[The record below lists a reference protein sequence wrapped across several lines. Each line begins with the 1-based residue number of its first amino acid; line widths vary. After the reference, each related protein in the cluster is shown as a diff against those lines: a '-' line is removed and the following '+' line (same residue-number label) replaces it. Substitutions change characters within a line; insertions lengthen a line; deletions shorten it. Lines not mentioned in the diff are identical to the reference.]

1 MARRPLA
8 IATEANER
16 WSMDFVAD
24 TLVDGRSFRTLTI
37 VDDFTREC
45 PAIEVDT
52 SLPGLRVT
60 RVLERLAQER
70 GLPRKIVVDNGTEF
84 TSRMFDAWAHQ
95 RGIEIHFIR
104 PGRPIENA
112 YVESFNGKFRDECL
126 NENWFWNL
134 TDARSKIEAWRM
146 DYNQQRPHSSLG
158 DRTPNEFAKINAGLR
173 ALNQPFGRLGG
184 NDNLPAGVSG

>member
-1 MARRPLA
+1 VAGLPAASGSGGHAVIGGDHHDVALAPHLGVERRDHGGPVNHKRLLRVYREEGLTVRRRLRRRLTSMARRPLA
-8 IATEANER
+8 IAIEANER

-84 TSRMFDAWAHQ
+84 TSRIFDAWAHQ
-95 RGIEIHFIR
+95 HGIEIHFIR
-104 PGRPIENA
+104 PGRPI
-112 YVESFNGKFRDECL
+112 
-126 NENWFWNL
+126 
-134 TDARSKIEAWRM
+134 
-146 DYNQQRPHSSLG
+146 
-158 DRTPNEFAKINAGLR
+158 
-173 ALNQPFGRLGG
+173 
-184 NDNLPAGVSG
+184 